1 MLLMNKFWIV
11 LKHTFTTK
19 AMSKTFIVTTL
30 LTSLLVFVVFNLPGI
45 ISYFDNDQDEVTQ
58 IGVVATDN
66 DFYNEMV
73 NKTETFGFT
82 NLELKSFVDEGAA
95 LSEVQNGNIFGF
107 LVVSS
112 TQDGHLLATF
122 KGSNIND
129 NNVLNKLGQVLNQIQ
144 FRLQA
149 NYLGLA
155 EQEAAQLFANVN
167 IDTELVV
174 NQDVEQ
180 KESKSQEEIV
190 QSTVLVYIL
199 LFAIYFGVLM
209 YGNMVATEVAKEKST
224 RVMEILI
231 SSVNPIAQ
239 MFGKILGI
247 ALLGL
252 TQTVFFFLVGYLS
265 MKFGNKTLDLGDMV
279 IDFATIPISTIFYA
293 ISFYLLGYL
302 LYSTIAAML
311 GSLISRIEDL
321 QQTLTPL
328 NLIIVAAFM
337 IAMFGLSAPD
347 APFIIVTSYIPIFTP
362 MIMFLRVGITS
373 PALWEILIA
382 YGLLILSII
391 GLAILAAKVY
401 RGGVLMY
408 GKGFSI
414 KNLKKAITFHDEA

>member
-1 MLLMNKFWIV
+1 MNKFWIV

-45 ISYFDNDQDEVTQ
+45 ISYFDKDQDEVTQ

-82 NLELKSFVDEGAA
+82 NLELKPFDDEGTA
-95 LSEVQNGNIFGF
+95 LAEVQNGNIFGF

-129 NNVLNKLGQVLNQIQ
+129 NNVLNKLEQVLNQIQ

-149 NYLGLA
+149 NYLGLT